1 MNEAP
6 RTSKTTAGAQTDT
19 RSAARELAPTLRER
33 ADEIEEGRRLPEDL
47 SARFASAGFYRMCVP
62 EVYGGLELPPRETM
76 ETIETLARA
85 DAASA
90 WCVFI
95 AATSGTVLAML
106 TEESARSVF
115 THPETM
121 LAGVFAPR
129 GKAVV
134 EEDGFRVNGQWQ
146 WGSGTQN
153 ADWILAGCQ
162 VIRDGDPE
170 LQRNGSPRS
179 RMMLVPASQVEFIDT
194 WHVSG
199 LSGTGSTDF
208 AIRDVLV
215 PETHAVGL
223 GVDRPLPGPLYT
235 FPQFGL
241 LGMGI
246 AAVALGLARA
256 AIEELIE
263 IAGGKTPSGS
273 ARPLAAR
280 PAAQTE
286 VAQAEATLRSARA
299 FYYEAIDTA
308 WQEALDGAL
317 STDRRR
323 DIRLA
328 TTHATHACAQAV
340 DRMYNLG
347 GGTSVYR
354 RSPLQRIFRDV
365 HVATQH
371 MMVGPSTLELTG
383 RLLLGLETDVSML

>member
-1 MNEAP
+1 MSEV
-6 RTSKTTAGAQTDT
+6 RSDVGGHGGTRGAAHEI
-19 RSAARELAPTLRER
+19 SSTLRER
-33 ADEIEEGRRLPEDL
+33 ADEIEEARRLPTDL
-47 SARFASAGFYRMCVP
+47 SNRFAAAGFYRMCVP
-62 EVYGGLELPPRETM
+62 ETYGGLELPPFETM
-76 ETIETLARA
+76 ETIEILARA
-85 DAASA
+85 DAAAA

-95 AATSGTVLAML
+95 GATSGTVLAML
-106 TEESARSVF
+106 PESAAREIFSR
-115 THPETM
+115 PETM

-134 EEDGFRVNGQWQ
+134 AQGGFRVDGQWQ

-162 VIRDGDPE
+162 VIRDGEPE
-170 LQRNGSPRS
+170 RLRNGTPRS
-179 RMMLVPASQVEFIDT
+179 RMMLVPADQVEFLDT
-194 WHVSG
+194 WYVSG
-199 LSGTGSTDF
+199 LVGTGSTDF
-208 AIRDVLV
+208 AIRDTFVGNDR
-215 PETHAVGL
+215 AVGI
-223 GVDRPLPGPLYT
+223 GVDGPLPGPLYA

-256 AIEELIE
+256 AIDEVVE

-280 PAAQTE
+280 PAAQSE
-286 VAQAEATLRSARA
+286 VSRAEATLRSARA
-299 FYYEAIDTA
+299 FYYEAIGEA
-308 WQEALDGAL
+308 WQEAIEGNL

-328 TTHATHACAQAV
+328 TTHATHACAEAV
-340 DRMYNLG
+340 DRMYHLG

-354 RSPLQRIFRDV
+354 RSPLQRIFRDI

-383 RLLLGLETDVSML
+383 RLLLGLETDLAVL